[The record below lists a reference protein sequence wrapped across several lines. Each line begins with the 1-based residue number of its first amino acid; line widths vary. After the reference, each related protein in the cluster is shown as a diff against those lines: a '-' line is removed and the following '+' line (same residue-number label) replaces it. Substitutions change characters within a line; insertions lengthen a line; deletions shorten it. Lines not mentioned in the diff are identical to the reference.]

1 MDSLVGIVF
10 ILGGILV
17 LAGSLMIVIE
27 AFKISFWWGLA
38 VLFIPLAGLV
48 FVVMNWREGRNGAY
62 ILILGTLLSGVAF
75 YGGADRELEL
85 GKQLDKA
92 NVDVDKIP
100 IDPRFSELLEQRPT
114 MIEVP
119 NEEAAQA
126 QGIDTEKDLY
136 EIEAEQEEAPLV
148 IPLIEEAKKAKPAE
162 LQKVPMAYQPVSR
175 KRLPEYQ
182 GSSLRVHTIDGRDH
196 EGVLVEVSDYNEA
209 IYLSQKVA
217 SGDVTYEYPFAK
229 IEWIEVYAEVGKVPV
244 PEDEQPAAD
253 EITPRFLP
261 EGKVPDD
268 PEPAT
273 ADQPQ
278 VEPADAPAPPAS
290 LQTEE

>member
-17 LAGSLMIVIE
+17 LIGSLMIVIE

-48 FVVMNWREGRNGAY
+48 FVIMNWREGRNGAY
-62 ILILGTLLSGVAF
+62 VLILGTLLSGVAF

-92 NVDVDKIP
+92 NVDVNKIP
-100 IDPRFSELLEQRPT
+100 MDPRVSELLEQRPT
-114 MIEVP
+114 MVEVP

-148 IPLIEEAKKAKPAE
+148 IPMIEEAKKAKPVE
-162 LQKVPMAYQPVSR
+162 MQKVAMAYQPVSR
-175 KRLPEYQ
+175 KRLPEYL
-182 GSSLRVHTIDGRDH
+182 GSSLRVHTTDGRDH
-196 EGVLVEVSDYNEA
+196 EGVLIEVSDYNEA
-209 IYLSQKVA
+209 LYLSQRVA

-229 IEWIEVYAEVGKVPV
+229 VEWIEVYAEVGKVPV
-244 PEDEQPAAD
+244 PEDEPPAAD

-261 EGKVPDD
+261 EGKVPDN
-268 PEPAT
+268 P
-273 ADQPQ
+273 
-278 VEPADAPAPPAS
+278 EPADAPAPPAS
-290 LQTEE
+290 LQTQE

>member
-38 VLFIPLAGLV
+38 VLFIPLAGLI
-48 FVVMNWREGRNGAY
+48 FVIMNWREGRNGAY
-62 ILILGTLLSGVAF
+62 VLILGTLLSGIAF

-100 IDPRFSELLEQRPT
+100 IDPRVSELLEQRPT

-126 QGIDTEKDLY
+126 QGIDTEKDIY
-136 EIEAEQEEAPLV
+136 EIEAEQDEAPVVMPILEEA
-148 IPLIEEAKKAKPAE
+148 AKKALPVEMA
-162 LQKVPMAYQPVSR
+162 KVPMAYQPVSS
-175 KRLPEYQ
+175 KRLPEYL
-182 GSSLRVHTIDGRDH
+182 GSSLRVHTTDGRNH

-244 PEDEQPAAD
+244 PEDELPAAD

-261 EGKVPDD
+261 EGQVPDN
-268 PEPAT
+268 PEPTSA
-273 ADQPQ
+273 
-278 VEPADAPAPPAS
+278 VVPADAPAPPAS
-290 LQTEE
+290 LQTQE